1 VFIASLVGPVARNDA
16 LTSFVFNLGR
26 SGQGMLEVGG
36 GKPTLPGLVVKARGI
51 DLLWN
56 LTG

>member
-16 LTSFVFNLGR
+16 LTSFVFNLRGR

-36 GKPTLPGLVVKARGI
+36 GKPTLPGLVV
-51 DLLWN
+51 
-56 LTG
+56 